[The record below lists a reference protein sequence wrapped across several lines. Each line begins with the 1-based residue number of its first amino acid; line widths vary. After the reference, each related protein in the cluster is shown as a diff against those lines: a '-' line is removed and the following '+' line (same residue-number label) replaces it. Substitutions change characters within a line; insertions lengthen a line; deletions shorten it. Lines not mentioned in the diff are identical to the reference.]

1 MADKF
6 EYKYS
11 APTQEERKEIDSIR
25 IKYLPQ
31 QKIDSKLDRLRKLD
45 RKVKSISESVGI
57 SLGVIGLLLFGTGL
71 CFFLEWNNIW
81 YIGIPFSIVGIVIIS
96 ITYYVYKTTL
106 NKLKNK
112 YKEEIIELSNELLSE
127 E

>member
-25 IKYLPQ
+25 TKYLPQ
-31 QKIDSKLDRLRKLD
+31 QKTDSKLDRLRKLD
-45 RKVKSISESVGI
+45 RKVKNISESVGI
-57 SLGVIGLLLFGTGL
+57 SLGVIGLLLFGTGM
-71 CFFLEWNNIW
+71 CFFLEWTNIW

-96 ITYYVYKTTL
+96 ITYYIYKITL